1 MKTSKHNASNQ
12 YYEKDSIN
20 ISDIIAGIRLEADGN
35 INGAIGHYKNML
47 RGLSSPKF
55 ALSRLASIKNR
66 FSINS
71 IQNYLVNQLTTNQ
84 NYKAALLNIVA
95 GMYLDDGRYEE
106 AMQLYSLIISG
117 YPNSYDA
124 TNALFEKFFAAM
136 HHANDLTLASQILS
150 QLQSLNI
157 TNEDFLMRLE
167 VAEFMLNGTL
177 SYKLSKSDIENSKG
191 NESNLPKEYSLL
203 GNYPNPFNPSTTIS
217 YALPYQS
224 SVELVIY
231 DIMGAEV
238 KSFVT
243 SQSAGYQSI
252 FWDGTNE
259 NGSSVSSGIYLY
271 RIHLK
276 SLEGDET
283 FVKTA
288 KLMMLK

>member
-1 MKTSKHNASNQ
+1 GMEPADERSETTGCNNSIYGNSSYDAYAYQNATILAQRNWWGSDGAQILTTSGGYIDASHPRTSDPWSGIPLKTSKHNASNQ

-47 RGLSSPKF
+47 RRLSSPKF

-136 HHANDLTLASQILS
+136 H
-150 QLQSLNI
+150 
-157 TNEDFLMRLE
+157 
-167 VAEFMLNGTL
+167 
-177 SYKLSKSDIENSKG
+177 
-191 NESNLPKEYSLL
+191 
-203 GNYPNPFNPSTTIS
+203 
-217 YALPYQS
+217 
-224 SVELVIY
+224 
-231 DIMGAEV
+231 
-238 KSFVT
+238 
-243 SQSAGYQSI
+243 
-252 FWDGTNE
+252 
-259 NGSSVSSGIYLY
+259 
-271 RIHLK
+271 
-276 SLEGDET
+276 
-283 FVKTA
+283 
-288 KLMMLK
+288 